1 MRDGARAASAA
12 STTRF
17 SAAPGIILSLTEQ
30 PGEFVASLPHA
41 VAAVSGQLILAAN
54 DHAQNGIAPIQPL
67 AGLAFSPC
75 HGQFSAQQNQ
85 ATNRFSQIVLDLIG
99 PIIERALESRDCRAA
114 AIRTHWG
121 TLPVKRK

>member
-54 DHAQNGIAPIQPL
+54 DHAQNGIAPIQPV
-67 AGLAFSPC
+67 AGLAFWPSRS
-75 HGQFSAQQNQ
+75 QFSAQQDQ
-85 ATNRFSQIVLDLIG
+85 AADHIGQIMVDLNGPVL
-99 PIIERALESRDCRAA
+99 ERTVECRYCDAA
-114 AIRTHWG
+114 TIRTHRG